1 VTGRWR
7 LVLLGLGIAGVLLPV
22 VQTSVAHACGGF
34 FRARTIPPEQR
45 PSLAREKVLILYDAE
60 QRKQHF
66 VRELAFRR
74 ADDRFGFVVPTPT
87 RPEVERVE
95 ETPFTTLRERF
106 PFRLSQ
112 LGMIGRGAGGGSG
125 AGFGKSAG
133 VEVLEVKKIGSF
145 TVSILA
151 ATDAKALAQWLAD
164 NELVSS
170 PEADV
175 WLAHYVAMGFFYT
188 AIRYDPTGKTSDT
201 IEAETMRIS
210 FPTPI
215 PYYPYLEPEVPQSD
229 ASGARLLELWYVGSD
244 PVVPVALQTRGEERR
259 WIRPLQDGNE
269 TLDAREALEAALP
282 PDLRSLLP
290 KGTLVVQTFQDQKT
304 RRSGFQDILFAHQH
318 PHELD
323 EEALADLEPLLG
335 ILDPAL
341 ATEAE
346 P

>member
-1 VTGRWR
+1 M
-7 LVLLGLGIAGVLLPV
+7 LLGLGIIGALLPV
-22 VQTSVAHACGGF
+22 VRTSVAHACGGF

-66 VRELAFRR
+66 IRELAFRR
-74 ADDRFGFVVPTPT
+74 ADERFGFVVPTPT
-87 RPEVERVE
+87 RPEVERVA
-95 ETPFTTLRERF
+95 ETPFTTLRDRF
-106 PFRLSQ
+106 PFHPVSR
-112 LGMIGRGAGGGSG
+112 GMIGHGAGSG

-151 ATDAKALAQWLAD
+151 ATDAKALAKWLAD
-164 NELVSS
+164 NDLVSS

-188 AIRYDPTGKTSDT
+188 AIRYDPTGKVSDT

-210 FPTPI
+210 FATPI
-215 PYYPYLEPEVPQSD
+215 PYYPYLEPELPSSS
-229 ASGARLLELWYVGSD
+229 ASEPRLLELWYIGSD

-259 WIRPLQDGNE
+259 WIRPLQDGND

-282 PDLRSLLP
+282 TDLRSLLP
-290 KGTLVVQTFQDQKT
+290 SGTLVVQTFQDQKT
-304 RRSGFQDILFAHQH
+304 RRSGFRDILFAQEH
-318 PHELD
+318 PRELD
-323 EEALADLEPLLG
+323 DETLAELEPLLG

-341 ATEAE
+341 AAE
-346 P
+346 GEE